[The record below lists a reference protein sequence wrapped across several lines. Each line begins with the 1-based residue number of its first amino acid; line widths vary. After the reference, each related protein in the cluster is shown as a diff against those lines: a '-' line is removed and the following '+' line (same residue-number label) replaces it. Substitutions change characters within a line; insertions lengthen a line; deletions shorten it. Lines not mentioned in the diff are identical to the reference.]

1 MPDAAQPSPLGN
13 GVAFTR
19 LKKLRSIRAN
29 RTNLLRHLAS
39 VAVLAGSWLAAGCA
53 TAPPAV
59 AAAQSPAPAPAPR
72 QTEFESLWQAYA
84 ATSSDIQ
91 LQADCM
97 PQFHRARASRRG
109 AVLLLHGFGG
119 CPQQFNA
126 LAPLLAAAG
135 FDVLVPR
142 LPGHGHALLA
152 DGSEDLTAVP
162 TGRDWETR
170 YGDFV
175 VSMNDIMAASP
186 GLRVLVG
193 FSLGGALAVNAVL
206 RAPDL
211 YDRLLLLTPLLG
223 IRGGPTVEWLAGT
236 LGGVPGIRNIIVK
249 PAGMHQECVGWS
261 ANGRAGFCD
270 YQLRHVAALARLVR
284 QNLAGYSATPLTV
297 PIQIVAAGDERYVS
311 NDRITAFA
319 RQQAPGGHVALQ
331 VMPAGVPHE
340 MLTPYENGDR
350 EMFWLDALLQ
360 ASVRYVADGDVCD
373 GDWDHCLLPAAP

>member
-1 MPDAAQPSPLGN
+1 MSDAAQASPPGN
-13 GVAFTR
+13 SLAFPR
-19 LKKLRSIRAN
+19 LQKPHSIRVRRIN
-29 RTNLLRHLAS
+29 RVRHS
-39 VAVLAGSWLAAGCA
+39 VVAAVLTGSWLAAGCA

-59 AAAQSPAPAPAPR
+59 ATAQAQAPAQAPR

-84 ATSSDIQ
+84 ATSDGIR
-91 LQADCM
+91 LQADCT
-97 PQFHRARASRRG
+97 PQFHRAQASRRG

-162 TGRDWETR
+162 TGRDWEPR

-175 VSMNDIMAASP
+175 LSMNDMLAASP

-193 FSLGGALAVNAVL
+193 FSLGGALAVNAAL
-206 RAPDL
+206 RAPEL
-211 YDRLLLLTPLLG
+211 YDRLLLLAPLLG

-236 LGGVPGIRNIIVK
+236 LGGVPGLRNIIVK
-249 PAGMHQECVGWS
+249 PAGMRQECAGWR

-270 YQLRHVAALARLVR
+270 YQLRHAAALARLVR

-297 PIQIVAAGDERYVS
+297 PMQIFATGDERYVS

-319 RQQAPGGHVALQ
+319 RQQSLGGQATLQ
-331 VMPAGVPHE
+331 AMPAGVPHE
-340 MLTPYENGDR
+340 MLTPYENGGR